1 MANDTAEAAWRR
13 SQLWICALIKTE
25 VTAFAWKVIYTE
37 EIGIYKPTIRCSLI
51 RLVHLSLP
59 SRTLSIWAIYRRN
72 HFNITKF
79 IYFYMC
85 LCGIPQEAA
94 LHEHPIN
101 RRYHFALTAACHRH
115 APPRPVSCTFIR
127 LFLFP
132 KRHKP
137 QFCPNG
143 HATWPADANRD
154 TASWM
159 QAWSQWLFCS
169 WHGLCL
175 IGICRTDWSCG
186 GGYGNAPA
194 ESIKWGDTLDHM
206 MDRGLM
212 SHRGSGAARTEVE
225 EWEYHLRLWA

>member
-1 MANDTAEAAWRR
+1 MCVCVEFFRK
-13 SQLWICALIKTE
+13 QLCMNI
-25 VTAFAWKVIYTE
+25 
-37 EIGIYKPTIRCSLI
+37 
-51 RLVHLSLP
+51 
-59 SRTLSIWAIYRRN
+59 LSIG
-72 HFNITKF
+72 
-79 IYFYMC
+79 
-85 LCGIPQEAA
+85 GIISPSQQ
-94 LHEHPIN
+94 LVID
-101 RRYHFALTAACHRH
+101 T
-115 APPRPVSCTFIR
+115 PRPDLYRAHSSDSSSSRRDTNLSSV
-127 LFLFP
+127 
-132 KRHKP
+132 
-137 QFCPNG
+137 